1 MVDGQRLGQG
11 LAFPAGGAAAPVG
24 DHRGLRRALD
34 VPAFR
39 HLWVA
44 LSLSSLGDWLGLL
57 ALTALAAALSGGG
70 YAQANLAVAGVF
82 VLRLA
87 PAVLLGPLAG
97 VVADRLD
104 RRWTMVAG
112 DLARFALF
120 ASIPLVGTLW
130 WVYVATFLVECAAMF
145 WMPAKEASV
154 PNLVPRDRLE
164 AANQLSLL
172 GTYGSAPV
180 AAVLF
185 ALLTLLSGPLS
196 RLGLGSGIGTG
207 SGTGAVDV
215 AIWFDALTFL
225 VSAVVI
231 SRLSGLPTP
240 SGPRGGLARPGIVG
254 TVTDGWRFIGATPV
268 VRGLVLGMLGAG
280 AAGGAVVGLART
292 HVVSLGGGDP
302 GYGVL
307 FGAVFVGLAGGMVF
321 GPRLLHGLSR
331 RRVFGLSIAAAG
343 VSLVLLAGIPDL
355 VLTAAVT
362 LALGAFAGI
371 AWVTGYTLI
380 GLEVSDEVRGRTFAF
395 VQAMLRIV
403 LVLVLAVAPLL
414 AAGFGR
420 HEVGPFTYDG
430 AVPVFVLA
438 GALAVALGVVSF
450 RQMDDRPDVPL
461 LRDVAAALRGHPLSA
476 PPAEPEPGFFVAF
489 EGGEGA
495 GKSTQVR
502 QLAAWLQGKGHEVV
516 LTREPGGTPLGQQ
529 VRALLLDPASG
540 RIAERSEALLYAADR
555 AHHVET
561 LVRPGLAR
569 GAVVVTDRYVDS
581 SLAYQGA
588 GRALPVDDVAALSA
602 WATGGL
608 VPGLTVV
615 LDVPPEIGLTRFAEA
630 PDRLEA
636 EPLEFHRRV
645 REGFLALAA
654 RDPERYL
661 VLDATLP
668 PEQVAAAVRERLE
681 PLLPPS
687 PPERAEA
694 ERRAAA
700 EAAARAEA
708 GRAAELERQRKVA
721 AAQAEIE
728 ERRRV
733 EAEAAAARDRQ
744 EAAERAA
751 QAAARQEQAH
761 RRERERR
768 AEADRRAAA
777 RHAARS
783 AKLLAA
789 EQRAAAERERA
800 ADEAARRRAQRAE
813 QTRGDRRLEL
823 DRLAASLPAAAPQGE
838 AAVAGE
844 DHPTVQLPVARPE
857 RAESPDTDGSAPH
870 TRELGLAEELL
881 ALGVDDDPLPRSGR
895 RQRRGGEDR
904 P

>member
-1 MVDGQRLGQG
+1 MVDGQRSGQG
-11 LAFPAGGAAAPVG
+11 LAFPAGGAAAPVA

-112 DLARFALF
+112 DLARFLLF

-196 RLGLGSGIGTG
+196 RLGLGTGIGTG

-225 VSAVVI
+225 VSAIVI
-231 SRLSGLPTP
+231 SRLSGLPEP
-240 SGPRGGLARPGIVG
+240 AGPRGGLARPGIVG
-254 TVTDGWRFIGATPV
+254 TVVDGWRFIGATPV

-307 FGAVFVGLAGGMVF
+307 FGAVFVGLAGGTVF

-355 VLTAAVT
+355 VLTAVVT
-362 LALGAFAGI
+362 LALGAFTGI

-403 LVLVLAVAPLL
+403 LILVLAVAPLL

-420 HEVGPFTYDG
+420 HAVGPFTYDG

-438 GALAVALGVVSF
+438 GALAVALGVVSLH
-450 RQMDDRPDVPL
+450 QMDDRPDVPL
-461 LRDVAAALRGHPLSA
+461 LRDVLAALRGHPLSA
-476 PPAEPEPGFFVAF
+476 PPAEPAPGFFVAF

-502 QLAAWLQGKGHEVV
+502 LLADRLRTKGHEVV

-654 RDPERYL
+654 RAPERYL

-668 PEQVAAAVRERLE
+668 PEQVAAAIRERLE

-728 ERRRV
+728 ERRR
-733 EAEAAAARDRQ
+733 AE
-744 EAAERAA
+744 AERAA
-751 QAAARQEQAH
+751 AQNRQQDAERAARAAAEAARRQEEAH
-761 RRERERR
+761 RRESERR

-783 AKLLAA
+783 ARLL
-789 EQRAAAERERA
+789 
-800 ADEAARRRAQRAE
+800 
-813 QTRGDRRLEL
+813 
-823 DRLAASLPAAAPQGE
+823 
-838 AAVAGE
+838 
-844 DHPTVQLPVARPE
+844 
-857 RAESPDTDGSAPH
+857 
-870 TRELGLAEELL
+870 
-881 ALGVDDDPLPRSGR
+881 
-895 RQRRGGEDR
+895 
-904 P
+904 